1 MRINK
6 IVFSLIFLMVTAFI
20 YYKVASNKK
29 EIDKKTKST
38 SKISYIPIDT
48 VINQSYSIN
57 YQSYGHIQSNEE
69 LDIAF
74 EIQGK
79 LLKGD
84 KDLNPGSKFNFNDLL
99 YSVDQKE
106 AFYQYTARK
115 EQLSNLLISCLAD
128 IEIDFPNQL
137 TKWNAFLKGLN
148 PNALMPDFPNFNN
161 EKEKKFITFKGIYSE
176 YLNIKSIE
184 LRLEKYFYYAPF
196 NGIVT
201 AVYNKP
207 FSIINPGVRIA
218 RISNTNKME
227 VKVPVLLSMLSRVK
241 KSNSIIFSN
250 SNGEKVGEGNF
261 LRQDSQIDQ
270 NTQSINLFYEVKGSD
285 KENLIL
291 GEFLNVTF
299 HNSTDLDCYRIPEN
313 AINKNSVCVLENGK
327 IVQQNVNII
336 ASSDDSLFVVGLKN
350 GSAFVLEKVSPN
362 KEITFKGI
370 NKN

>member
-6 IVFSLIFLMVTAFI
+6 IVFSLIFLTVTAFV

-29 EIDKKTKST
+29 EIDKKKKST
-38 SKISYIPIDT
+38 SKILYVPVDT
-48 VINQSYSIN
+48 VFNRLYSID
-57 YQSYGHIQSNEE
+57 YQSYGHVQSNEE

-79 LLKGD
+79 LLKGA
-84 KDLNPGSKFNFNDLL
+84 KDLNPGSKFNFNELL
-99 YSVDQKE
+99 YSIDQQE

-115 EQLSNLLISCLAD
+115 EQLSNLLISCLAE
-128 IEIDFPNQL
+128 IEIDFPDQL
-137 TKWNAFLKGLN
+137 KKWNTFLNNLN
-148 PNALMPDFPNFNN
+148 PNALIPDFPNFNN

-241 KSNSIIFSN
+241 KSNSIIFTN
-250 SNGEKVGEGNF
+250 SNGEKVGEGSF

-270 NTQSINLFYEVKGSD
+270 NTQSINLFYEIKGNV

-291 GEFLNVTF
+291 GQFLNVTF
-299 HNSTDLDCYRIPEN
+299 HNSTNIDCYRIPEN
-313 AINKNSVCVLENGK
+313 AINKNSVCVLQNGN

-350 GSAFVLEKVSPN
+350 GSAFILEKVSPN
-362 KEITFKGI
+362 KEITYKGI